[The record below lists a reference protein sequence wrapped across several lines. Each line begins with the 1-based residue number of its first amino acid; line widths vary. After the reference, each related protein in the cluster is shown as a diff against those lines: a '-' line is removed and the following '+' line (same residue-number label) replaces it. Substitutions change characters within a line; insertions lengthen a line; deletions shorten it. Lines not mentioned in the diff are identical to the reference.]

1 MTNKR
6 VRIFFVW
13 IALLVLALPAKAQQR
28 FFNLTADEVKVDSV
42 LPHFLY
48 SIPLPENYQDSV
60 YTVSVKYPEYM
71 DMTVS
76 DVANYNRISGAAL
89 PSQVPLSQ
97 NISVSRR
104 KGYLVASFCPLV
116 FRNNKYQMLVSFMLD
131 VKAKAVKNSVL
142 RQRKNDKAYA
152 SAADIYAE
160 HSLLASGKWAKIRV
174 SSSGVYQLTEATV
187 RQAGFSNINKVK
199 IYGYGGNLQNEALYA
214 NDLARTDD
222 LKEVPQCV
230 VGGKHLFYAKGP
242 VSWTSNSSTVRR
254 RNPYSDYGYYF
265 ITQSD
270 EEPATVDSATFV
282 SSFYPSP
289 DDYHSLYEVD
299 GYSWYNGGRNLFD
312 PTPISVGGSQ
322 QVVITNTTGSQKGR
336 LTVNVS
342 AGGTNQIRIQLN
354 GKDIGTLNVRI
365 LDYCKAGQDSG
376 TYLLDNLK
384 VDGGKD
390 TITIQNVSGETARLD
405 YVSMAWEKAIPL
417 PNLSGSHP
425 AATYVKNIA
434 NQDLHADGQAD
445 LVIIIPASR
454 TLLKQAQRL
463 KEFHESHDGMRVNIV
478 AADQLYNEFSSGTP
492 DANAYRRYLRMLQD
506 RAATEA
512 DMPKYLLLFGDCV
525 WDNRMLTADCKR
537 FDPDDYLLVY
547 ESENSFSETVCYA
560 GDSWMGILA
569 EGAGSDARRELQDV
583 GVGRFPVT
591 TVAEAKIM
599 VDKTINY
606 SKNQNGG
613 AWQNTIMFM
622 GDDGNDN
629 IHMKDVDSVANSV
642 GRDYPNFLI
651 KKVMWDA
658 YTRESSATGNTYPEV
673 SKIIRQQQANGALVM
688 DYGGH
693 GNATLISHES
703 VLGLSDFSESRTS
716 NLPLWVTAACD
727 IMAFDGVTET
737 IGEAAVLNEKG
748 GAVAFYGTARTVF
761 TSANKY
767 INHAFMKRVLSLQD
781 GKPIALGEAHRL
793 AQNDVMLG
801 TNRYPTP
808 TREDPNKTSPEQDN
822 TENHLQYSLLG
833 DPALSLNLPT
843 AQVVVDEID
852 GVAVGSGTMPTVK
865 AGSVIKMKGHVAGVE
880 GFNGVVTATVRDTQ
894 EEITCKL
901 NNTSNDGAEV
911 AFKYLDRTKT
921 LYHGSDSIRNS
932 SFELTFAVPK
942 DINYADGQG
951 MINLYALNTDKTI
964 RANGSCDQFIV
975 GGSAEAKNDSVGPSI
990 YCYLNSPSFV
1000 DGGNVNGTPYFVA
1013 EIKDKD
1019 GINAAGSGIGHDL
1032 QLVID
1037 GDMAKT
1043 YTLNNNFSYDF
1054 GTYTSGSTFYSI
1066 PELEEG
1072 PHRLQFRA
1080 WDIQNNSSTA
1090 VLHFNVVKGL
1100 RPQLFN
1106 IGVTNNPART
1116 STTFIISHDRM
1127 ESNMDVV
1134 IELFD
1139 AAGRQMW
1146 RHAESGVSATGNYT
1160 VDWDLSVDGGR
1171 PLQMASISIV
1181 SKCRRKAAAMC
1192 RRRRSSLSSATDKT
1206 GDKTITEL
1214 L

>member
-104 KGYLVASFCPLV
+104 KGYLVVSFCPLV

-174 SSSGVYQLTEATV
+174 SSSGVYQLTDATV

-289 DDYHSLYEVD
+289 DNYHSLYEVD

-342 AGGTNQIRIQLN
+342 AGGNNQIRILLN
-354 GKDIGTLNVRI
+354 GKELGTLNVPI
-365 LDYCKAGQDSG
+365 LQYCKAGQVGG
-376 TYLLDNLK
+376 TYSLDNLRI
-384 VDGGKD
+384 DAKD
-390 TITIQNVSGETARLD
+390 TVTIVNVSGETARLD

-693 GNATLISHES
+693 GSATLISHES

-727 IMAFDGVTET
+727 IMPFDGVTET
-737 IGEAAVLNEKG
+737 IGESAVLNEKG

-822 TENHLQYSLLG
+822 SENHLQYSLLG

-880 GFNGVVTATVRDTQ
+880 GFNGVVTATVRDTR

-901 NNTSNDGAEV
+901 NNTSGDGAEV

-921 LYHGSDSIRNS
+921 LYHGSDSIRNGQ
-932 SFELTFAVPK
+932 FELTFAVPK

-1000 DGGNVNGTPYFVA
+1000 DGGNVNSTPYFVA

-1171 PLQMASISIV
+1171 PLQTGVYLYRVKVSSEGSSYV
-1181 SKCRRKAAAMC
+1181 SKTKKLIVISNR
-1192 RRRRSSLSSATDKT
+1192 
-1206 GDKTITEL
+1206 
-1214 L
+1214 

>member
-104 KGYLVASFCPLV
+104 KGYLVVSFCPLV

-342 AGGTNQIRIQLN
+342 AGGNNQIRILLN
-354 GKDIGTLNVRI
+354 GKELGTLNVPI
-365 LDYCKAGQDSG
+365 LQYCKAGQVGG
-376 TYLLDNLK
+376 TYSLDNLRI
-384 VDGGKD
+384 DAKD
-390 TITIQNVSGETARLD
+390 TVTIVNVSGETARLD

-727 IMAFDGVTET
+727 IMPFDGVTET

-808 TREDPNKTSPEQDN
+808 TRENPNKTSPEQDN
-822 TENHLQYSLLG
+822 SENHLQYSLLG

-880 GFNGVVTATVRDTQ
+880 GFNGVVTATVRDTR

-901 NNTSNDGAEV
+901 NNTSGDGAEE

-921 LYHGSDSIRNS
+921 LYHGSDSIRNGQ
-932 SFELTFAVPK
+932 FELTFAVPK

-1000 DGGNVNGTPYFVA
+1000 DGGNVNSTPYFVA

-1171 PLQMASISIV
+1171 PLQTGVYLYRVKVSSEGSSYV
-1181 SKCRRKAAAMC
+1181 SKTKKLIVISNR
-1192 RRRRSSLSSATDKT
+1192 
-1206 GDKTITEL
+1206 
-1214 L
+1214 

>member
-104 KGYLVASFCPLV
+104 KGYLVVSFCPLV

-174 SSSGVYQLTEATV
+174 SSSGVYQLTDATV

-342 AGGTNQIRIQLN
+342 AGGNNQIRILLN
-354 GKDIGTLNVRI
+354 GKELGTLNVPI
-365 LDYCKAGQDSG
+365 LQYCKAGQVGG
-376 TYLLDNLK
+376 TYSLDNLRI
-384 VDGGKD
+384 DAKD
-390 TITIQNVSGETARLD
+390 TVTIVNVSGETARLD

-537 FDPDDYLLVY
+537 FDPDDFLLVY
-547 ESENSFSETVCYA
+547 ESENSFSETSCYA

-693 GNATLISHES
+693 GSATLISHES

-727 IMAFDGVTET
+727 IMPFDGVTET
-737 IGEAAVLNEKG
+737 IGESAVLNEKG

-822 TENHLQYSLLG
+822 SENHLQYSLLG

-880 GFNGVVTATVRDTQ
+880 GFNGVVTATVRDTR

-901 NNTSNDGAEV
+901 NNTSGDGAEE

-1000 DGGNVNGTPYFVA
+1000 DGGNVNSTPYFVA

-1146 RHAESGVSATGNYT
+1146 RHAENGVSATGNYT

-1171 PLQMASISIV
+1171 PLQTGVYLYRVKVSSEGSSYV
-1181 SKCRRKAAAMC
+1181 SKTKKLIVISNR
-1192 RRRRSSLSSATDKT
+1192 
-1206 GDKTITEL
+1206 
-1214 L
+1214 

>member
-214 NDLARTDD
+214 NDLASTDD

-354 GKDIGTLNVRI
+354 GKDIGTLNVPI

-390 TITIQNVSGETARLD
+390 TITIQNVSGEIARLD

-693 GNATLISHES
+693 GSATLISHES

-1000 DGGNVNGTPYFVA
+1000 DGGNVNSTPYFVA

-1072 PHRLQFRA
+1072 PHRLQFRT

-1171 PLQMASISIV
+1171 PLQTGVYLYRVKVSSEGSSYV
-1181 SKCRRKAAAMC
+1181 SKTKKLIVISNR
-1192 RRRRSSLSSATDKT
+1192 
-1206 GDKTITEL
+1206 
-1214 L
+1214 

>member
-104 KGYLVASFCPLV
+104 KGYLVVSFCPLV

-174 SSSGVYQLTEATV
+174 SSSGVYQLTDATV

-342 AGGTNQIRIQLN
+342 AGGNNQIRILLN
-354 GKDIGTLNVRI
+354 GKELGTLNVPI
-365 LDYCKAGQDSG
+365 LQYCKAGQDSG

-417 PNLSGSHP
+417 PHLSGSHP

-727 IMAFDGVTET
+727 IMPFDGVTET
-737 IGEAAVLNEKG
+737 IGESAVLNEKG

-808 TREDPNKTSPEQDN
+808 TRENPNKTSPEQDN
-822 TENHLQYSLLG
+822 SENHLQYSLLG

-901 NNTSNDGAEV
+901 NNTSGDGAEV

-921 LYHGSDSIRNS
+921 LYHGSDSIRNGQ
-932 SFELTFAVPK
+932 FELTFAVPK

-1000 DGGNVNGTPYFVA
+1000 DGGNVNSTPYFVA

-1171 PLQMASISIV
+1171 PLQTGVYLYRVKVSSEGSSYV
-1181 SKCRRKAAAMC
+1181 SKTKKLIVISNR
-1192 RRRRSSLSSATDKT
+1192 
-1206 GDKTITEL
+1206 
-1214 L
+1214 

>member
-104 KGYLVASFCPLV
+104 KGYLVVSFCPLV

-174 SSSGVYQLTEATV
+174 SSSGVYQLTDATV

-342 AGGTNQIRIQLN
+342 AGGNNQIRILLN
-354 GKDIGTLNVRI
+354 GKELGTLNVPI
-365 LDYCKAGQDSG
+365 LQYCKAGQVGG
-376 TYLLDNLK
+376 TYSLDNLRI
-384 VDGGKD
+384 DAKD
-390 TITIQNVSGETARLD
+390 TVTIVNVSGETARLD

-537 FDPDDYLLVY
+537 FDPDDFLLVY

-693 GNATLISHES
+693 GSATLISHES

-727 IMAFDGVTET
+727 IMPFDGVTET
-737 IGEAAVLNEKG
+737 IGESAVLNEKG

-843 AQVVVDEID
+843 AQVVVDEIA

-901 NNTSNDGAEV
+901 NNTSGDGAEV

-921 LYHGSDSIRNS
+921 LYHGSDSIRNGQ
-932 SFELTFAVPK
+932 FELTFAVPK

-1000 DGGNVNGTPYFVA
+1000 DGGNVNSTPYFVA

-1139 AAGRQMW
+1139 AAGRQIW

-1171 PLQMASISIV
+1171 PLQTGVYLYRVKVSSEGSSYV
-1181 SKCRRKAAAMC
+1181 SKTKKLIVISNR
-1192 RRRRSSLSSATDKT
+1192 
-1206 GDKTITEL
+1206 
-1214 L
+1214 

>member
-1000 DGGNVNGTPYFVA
+1000 DGGNVNSTPYFVA

-1106 IGVTNNPART
+1106 IGVTNNPSRT

-1171 PLQMASISIV
+1171 PLQTGVYLYRVKVSSEGSSYV
-1181 SKCRRKAAAMC
+1181 SKTKKLIVISNR
-1192 RRRRSSLSSATDKT
+1192 
-1206 GDKTITEL
+1206 
-1214 L
+1214 

>member
-104 KGYLVASFCPLV
+104 KGYLVVSFCPLV

-174 SSSGVYQLTEATV
+174 SSSGVYQLTDATV

-342 AGGTNQIRIQLN
+342 AGGNNQIRILLN
-354 GKDIGTLNVRI
+354 GKELGTLNVPI
-365 LDYCKAGQDSG
+365 LQYCKAGQVGG
-376 TYLLDNLK
+376 TYSLDNLRI
-384 VDGGKD
+384 DAKD
-390 TITIQNVSGETARLD
+390 TVTIVNVSGETARLD

-693 GNATLISHES
+693 GSATLISHES

-727 IMAFDGVTET
+727 IMPFDGVTET
-737 IGEAAVLNEKG
+737 IGESAVLNEKG

-822 TENHLQYSLLG
+822 SENHLQYSLLG

-901 NNTSNDGAEV
+901 NNTSGDGAEV

-1000 DGGNVNGTPYFVA
+1000 DGGNVNSTPYFVA

-1171 PLQMASISIV
+1171 PLQTGVYLYRVKVSSEGSSYV
-1181 SKCRRKAAAMC
+1181 SKTKKLIVISNR
-1192 RRRRSSLSSATDKT
+1192 
-1206 GDKTITEL
+1206 
-1214 L
+1214 

>member
-13 IALLVLALPAKAQQR
+13 MALLVLALPAKAQQR

-104 KGYLVASFCPLV
+104 KGYLVVSFCPLV

-174 SSSGVYQLTEATV
+174 SSSGVYQLTDATV

-354 GKDIGTLNVRI
+354 GKDIGTLNVPI

-537 FDPDDYLLVY
+537 FDPDDFLLVY

-727 IMAFDGVTET
+727 IMPFDGVTET

-951 MINLYALNTDKTI
+951 MINLYALNTDKSI

-1000 DGGNVNGTPYFVA
+1000 DGGNVNSTPYFVA

-1171 PLQMASISIV
+1171 PLQTGVYLYRVKVSSEGSSYV
-1181 SKCRRKAAAMC
+1181 SKTKKLIVISNR
-1192 RRRRSSLSSATDKT
+1192 
-1206 GDKTITEL
+1206 
-1214 L
+1214 

>member
-104 KGYLVASFCPLV
+104 KGYLVVSFCPLV

-174 SSSGVYQLTEATV
+174 SSSGVYQLTDATV

-342 AGGTNQIRIQLN
+342 AGGNNQIRILLN
-354 GKDIGTLNVRI
+354 GKELGTLNVPI
-365 LDYCKAGQDSG
+365 LQYCKAGQVGG
-376 TYLLDNLK
+376 TYSLDNLRI
-384 VDGGKD
+384 DAKD
-390 TITIQNVSGETARLD
+390 TVTIVNVSGETARLD

-537 FDPDDYLLVY
+537 FDPDDFLLVY

-727 IMAFDGVTET
+727 IMPFDGVTET

-822 TENHLQYSLLG
+822 SENHLQYSLLG

-880 GFNGVVTATVRDTQ
+880 GFNGVVTATVRDTR

-901 NNTSNDGAEV
+901 NNTSGDGAEV

-921 LYHGSDSIRNS
+921 LYHGSDSIRNGQ
-932 SFELTFAVPK
+932 FELTFAVPK

-1000 DGGNVNGTPYFVA
+1000 DGGNVNSTPYFVA

-1171 PLQMASISIV
+1171 PLQTGVYLYRVKVSSEGSSYV
-1181 SKCRRKAAAMC
+1181 SKTKKLIVISNR
-1192 RRRRSSLSSATDKT
+1192 
-1206 GDKTITEL
+1206 
-1214 L
+1214 

>member
-174 SSSGVYQLTEATV
+174 SSSGVYQLTDATV

-547 ESENSFSETVCYA
+547 ESENSFSETTCYA

-693 GNATLISHES
+693 GNATSISHES

-1171 PLQMASISIV
+1171 PLQTGVYLYRVKVSSEGSSYV
-1181 SKCRRKAAAMC
+1181 SKTKKLIVISNR
-1192 RRRRSSLSSATDKT
+1192 
-1206 GDKTITEL
+1206 
-1214 L
+1214 

>member
-104 KGYLVASFCPLV
+104 KGYLVVSFCPLV

-174 SSSGVYQLTEATV
+174 SSSGVYQLTDATV

-222 LKEVPQCV
+222 LKEVPQCI

-270 EEPATVDSATFV
+270 EEPVTVDSATFV

-342 AGGTNQIRIQLN
+342 AGGNNQIRILLN
-354 GKDIGTLNVRI
+354 GKELGTLNVPI
-365 LDYCKAGQDSG
+365 LQYCKAGQVGG
-376 TYLLDNLK
+376 TYSLDNLRI
-384 VDGGKD
+384 DAKD
-390 TITIQNVSGETARLD
+390 TVTIVNVSGETARLD

-693 GNATLISHES
+693 GSATLISHES

-727 IMAFDGVTET
+727 IMPFDGVTET
-737 IGEAAVLNEKG
+737 IGESAVLNEKG

-822 TENHLQYSLLG
+822 SENHLQYSLLG

-901 NNTSNDGAEV
+901 NNTSDDGAEE

-1000 DGGNVNGTPYFVA
+1000 DGGNVNSTPYFVA

-1146 RHAESGVSATGNYT
+1146 RHAENGVSATGNYT

-1171 PLQMASISIV
+1171 PLQTGVYLYRVKVSSEGSSYV
-1181 SKCRRKAAAMC
+1181 SKTKKLIVISNR
-1192 RRRRSSLSSATDKT
+1192 
-1206 GDKTITEL
+1206 
-1214 L
+1214 

>member
-104 KGYLVASFCPLV
+104 KGYLVVSFCPLV

-174 SSSGVYQLTEATV
+174 SSSGVYQLTDATV

-342 AGGTNQIRIQLN
+342 AGGNNQIRILLN
-354 GKDIGTLNVRI
+354 GKELGTLNVPI
-365 LDYCKAGQDSG
+365 LQYCKAGQVGG
-376 TYLLDNLK
+376 TYSLDNLRI
-384 VDGGKD
+384 DAKD
-390 TITIQNVSGETARLD
+390 TVTIVNVSGETARLD

-693 GNATLISHES
+693 GSATLISHES

-727 IMAFDGVTET
+727 IMPFDGVTET
-737 IGEAAVLNEKG
+737 IGESAVLNEKG

-822 TENHLQYSLLG
+822 SENHLQYSLLG

-880 GFNGVVTATVRDTQ
+880 GFNGVVTATVRDTR

-901 NNTSNDGAEV
+901 NNTSGDGAEE

-921 LYHGSDSIRNS
+921 LYHGSDSIRNGQ
-932 SFELTFAVPK
+932 FELTFAVPK

-1000 DGGNVNGTPYFVA
+1000 DGGNVNSTPYFVA

-1146 RHAESGVSATGNYT
+1146 RHAENGVSATGNYT

-1171 PLQMASISIV
+1171 PLQTGVYLYRVKVSSEGSSYV
-1181 SKCRRKAAAMC
+1181 SKTKKLIVISNR
-1192 RRRRSSLSSATDKT
+1192 
-1206 GDKTITEL
+1206 
-1214 L
+1214 

>member
-13 IALLVLALPAKAQQR
+13 MALLVLALPAKAQQR

-76 DVANYNRISGAAL
+76 DVTNYNRISGAAL

-104 KGYLVASFCPLV
+104 KGYLVVSFCPLV

-174 SSSGVYQLTEATV
+174 SSSGVYQLTDATV

-342 AGGTNQIRIQLN
+342 AGGNNQIRILLN

-537 FDPDDYLLVY
+537 FDPDDFLLVY

-727 IMAFDGVTET
+727 IMPFDGVTET

-901 NNTSNDGAEV
+901 NNTSGDGAEV

-921 LYHGSDSIRNS
+921 LYHGSDSIRNGQ
-932 SFELTFAVPK
+932 FELTFAVPK

-1000 DGGNVNGTPYFVA
+1000 DGGNVNSTPYFVA

-1171 PLQMASISIV
+1171 PLQTGVYLYRVKVSSEGSSYV
-1181 SKCRRKAAAMC
+1181 SKTKKLIVISNR
-1192 RRRRSSLSSATDKT
+1192 
-1206 GDKTITEL
+1206 
-1214 L
+1214 

>member
-104 KGYLVASFCPLV
+104 KGYLVVSFCPLV

-174 SSSGVYQLTEATV
+174 SSSGVYQLTDATV

-265 ITQSD
+265 ITQSE

-342 AGGTNQIRIQLN
+342 AGGNNQIRILLN
-354 GKDIGTLNVRI
+354 GKELGTLNVPI
-365 LDYCKAGQDSG
+365 LQYCKAGQAGG
-376 TYLLDNLK
+376 TYSLDNLRI
-384 VDGGKD
+384 DAKD
-390 TITIQNVSGETARLD
+390 TVTIVNVSGETARLD

-537 FDPDDYLLVY
+537 FDPDDFLLVY

-693 GNATLISHES
+693 GSATLISHES

-727 IMAFDGVTET
+727 IMPFDGVTET

-822 TENHLQYSLLG
+822 SENHLQYSLLG

-880 GFNGVVTATVRDTQ
+880 GFNGVVTATVRDTR

-901 NNTSNDGAEV
+901 NNTSDDGAEE

-1000 DGGNVNGTPYFVA
+1000 DGGNVNSTPYFVA

-1171 PLQMASISIV
+1171 PLQTGVYLYRVKVSSEGSSYV
-1181 SKCRRKAAAMC
+1181 SKTKKLIVISNR
-1192 RRRRSSLSSATDKT
+1192 
-1206 GDKTITEL
+1206 
-1214 L
+1214 

>member
-104 KGYLVASFCPLV
+104 KGYLVVSFCPLV

-160 HSLLASGKWAKIRV
+160 HSLLATGKWAKIRV
-174 SSSGVYQLTEATV
+174 SSSGVYQLTDATV

-342 AGGTNQIRIQLN
+342 AGGNNQIRILLN
-354 GKDIGTLNVRI
+354 GKELGTLDVPI
-365 LDYCKAGQDSG
+365 LQYCKAGQVGG
-376 TYLLDNLK
+376 TYSLDNLRI
-384 VDGGKD
+384 DAKD
-390 TITIQNVSGETARLD
+390 TVTIVNVSGETARLD

-537 FDPDDYLLVY
+537 FDPDDFLLVY

-693 GNATLISHES
+693 GSATLISHES

-727 IMAFDGVTET
+727 IMPFDGVTET
-737 IGEAAVLNEKG
+737 IGESAVLNEKG

-901 NNTSNDGAEV
+901 NNTSGDGAEV

-921 LYHGSDSIRNS
+921 LYHGSDSIRNGQ
-932 SFELTFAVPK
+932 FELTFAVPK

-1000 DGGNVNGTPYFVA
+1000 DGGNVNSTPYFVA

-1146 RHAESGVSATGNYT
+1146 RHAENGVSATGNYT

-1171 PLQMASISIV
+1171 PLQTGVYLYRVKVSSEGSSYV
-1181 SKCRRKAAAMC
+1181 SKTKKLIVISNR
-1192 RRRRSSLSSATDKT
+1192 
-1206 GDKTITEL
+1206 
-1214 L
+1214 

>member
-1 MTNKR
+1 
-6 VRIFFVW
+6 
-13 IALLVLALPAKAQQR
+13 
-28 FFNLTADEVKVDSV
+28 
-42 LPHFLY
+42 
-48 SIPLPENYQDSV
+48 
-60 YTVSVKYPEYM
+60 
-71 DMTVS
+71 
-76 DVANYNRISGAAL
+76 
-89 PSQVPLSQ
+89 
-97 NISVSRR
+97 
-104 KGYLVASFCPLV
+104 
-116 FRNNKYQMLVSFMLD
+116 
-131 VKAKAVKNSVL
+131 
-142 RQRKNDKAYA
+142 
-152 SAADIYAE
+152 
-160 HSLLASGKWAKIRV
+160 
-174 SSSGVYQLTEATV
+174 
-187 RQAGFSNINKVK
+187 
-199 IYGYGGNLQNEALYA
+199 
-214 NDLARTDD
+214 
-222 LKEVPQCV
+222 
-230 VGGKHLFYAKGP
+230 
-242 VSWTSNSSTVRR
+242 
-254 RNPYSDYGYYF
+254 
-265 ITQSD
+265 
-270 EEPATVDSATFV
+270 
-282 SSFYPSP
+282 
-289 DDYHSLYEVD
+289 
-299 GYSWYNGGRNLFD
+299 
-312 PTPISVGGSQ
+312 
-322 QVVITNTTGSQKGR
+322 
-336 LTVNVS
+336 
-342 AGGTNQIRIQLN
+342 
-354 GKDIGTLNVRI
+354 
-365 LDYCKAGQDSG
+365 
-376 TYLLDNLK
+376 
-384 VDGGKD
+384 
-390 TITIQNVSGETARLD
+390 
-405 YVSMAWEKAIPL
+405 
-417 PNLSGSHP
+417 
-425 AATYVKNIA
+425 
-434 NQDLHADGQAD
+434 
-445 LVIIIPASR
+445 
-454 TLLKQAQRL
+454 
-463 KEFHESHDGMRVNIV
+463 MRVNIV

-693 GNATLISHES
+693 GSATLISHES

-727 IMAFDGVTET
+727 IMPFDGVTET
-737 IGEAAVLNEKG
+737 IGESAVLNEKG
-748 GAVAFYGTARTVF
+748 GAVAFYGTARSVF

-822 TENHLQYSLLG
+822 SENHLQYSLLG

-880 GFNGVVTATVRDTQ
+880 GFNGVVTATVRDTR

-901 NNTSNDGAEV
+901 NNTSGDGAEE

-951 MINLYALNTDKTI
+951 MINLYALNTDKTV

-1000 DGGNVNGTPYFVA
+1000 DGGNVNSTPYFVA

-1171 PLQMASISIV
+1171 PLQTGVYLYRVKVSSEGSSYV
-1181 SKCRRKAAAMC
+1181 SKTKKLIVISNR
-1192 RRRRSSLSSATDKT
+1192 
-1206 GDKTITEL
+1206 
-1214 L
+1214 

>member
-104 KGYLVASFCPLV
+104 KGYLVVSFCPLV

-174 SSSGVYQLTEATV
+174 SSSGVYQLTDATV

-342 AGGTNQIRIQLN
+342 AGGNNQIRILLN
-354 GKDIGTLNVRI
+354 GKELGTLNVPI
-365 LDYCKAGQDSG
+365 LQYCKAGQVGG
-376 TYLLDNLK
+376 TYSLDNLRI
-384 VDGGKD
+384 DAKD
-390 TITIQNVSGETARLD
+390 TVTIVNVSGETARLD

-463 KEFHESHDGMRVNIV
+463 KEFHEIHDGMRVNIV

-537 FDPDDYLLVY
+537 FDPDDFLLVY

-693 GNATLISHES
+693 GSATLISHES

-727 IMAFDGVTET
+727 IMPFDGVTET
-737 IGEAAVLNEKG
+737 IGESAVLNEKG

-901 NNTSNDGAEV
+901 NNTSGDGAEV

-921 LYHGSDSIRNS
+921 LYHGSDSIRNGQ
-932 SFELTFAVPK
+932 FELTFAVPK

-1000 DGGNVNGTPYFVA
+1000 DGGNVNSTPYFVA

-1171 PLQMASISIV
+1171 PLQTGVYLYRVKVSSEGSSYV
-1181 SKCRRKAAAMC
+1181 SKTKKLIVISNR
-1192 RRRRSSLSSATDKT
+1192 
-1206 GDKTITEL
+1206 
-1214 L
+1214 

>member
-104 KGYLVASFCPLV
+104 KGYLVVSFCPLV

-174 SSSGVYQLTEATV
+174 SSSGVYQLTDATV

-342 AGGTNQIRIQLN
+342 AGGNNQIRILLN
-354 GKDIGTLNVRI
+354 GKELGTLNVPI
-365 LDYCKAGQDSG
+365 LQYCKAGQVGG
-376 TYLLDNLK
+376 TYSLDNLRI
-384 VDGGKD
+384 DAKD
-390 TITIQNVSGETARLD
+390 TVTIVNVSGETARLD

-693 GNATLISHES
+693 GSATLISHES

-727 IMAFDGVTET
+727 IMPFDGVTET
-737 IGEAAVLNEKG
+737 IGESAVLNEKG

-822 TENHLQYSLLG
+822 SENHLQYSLLG

-880 GFNGVVTATVRDTQ
+880 GFNGVVTATVRDTR

-901 NNTSNDGAEV
+901 NNTSGDGAEE

-1000 DGGNVNGTPYFVA
+1000 DGGNVNSTPYFVA

-1171 PLQMASISIV
+1171 PLQTGVYLYRVKVSSEGSSYV
-1181 SKCRRKAAAMC
+1181 SKTKKLIVISNR
-1192 RRRRSSLSSATDKT
+1192 
-1206 GDKTITEL
+1206 
-1214 L
+1214 

>member
-104 KGYLVASFCPLV
+104 KGYLVVSFCPLV

-342 AGGTNQIRIQLN
+342 AGGNNQIRILLN
-354 GKDIGTLNVRI
+354 GKELGTLNVPI
-365 LDYCKAGQDSG
+365 LQYCKAGQVGG
-376 TYLLDNLK
+376 TYSLDNLRI
-384 VDGGKD
+384 DAKD
-390 TITIQNVSGETARLD
+390 TVTIVNVSGETARLD

-693 GNATLISHES
+693 GSATLISHES

-727 IMAFDGVTET
+727 IMPFDGVTET
-737 IGEAAVLNEKG
+737 IGESAVLNEKG

-880 GFNGVVTATVRDTQ
+880 GFNGVVTATVRDTR

-901 NNTSNDGAEV
+901 NNTSGDGAEV

-1000 DGGNVNGTPYFVA
+1000 DGGNVNSTPYFVA

-1171 PLQMASISIV
+1171 PLQTGVYLYRVKVSSEGSSYV
-1181 SKCRRKAAAMC
+1181 SKTKKLIVISNR
-1192 RRRRSSLSSATDKT
+1192 
-1206 GDKTITEL
+1206 
-1214 L
+1214 

>member
-104 KGYLVASFCPLV
+104 KGYLVVSFCPLV

-174 SSSGVYQLTEATV
+174 SSSGVYQLTDATV

-242 VSWTSNSSTVRR
+242 VSWMSNSSTVRR

-342 AGGTNQIRIQLN
+342 AGGNNQIRILLN
-354 GKDIGTLNVRI
+354 GKELGTLNVPI
-365 LDYCKAGQDSG
+365 LQYCKAGQVGG
-376 TYLLDNLK
+376 TYSLDNLRI
-384 VDGGKD
+384 DAKD
-390 TITIQNVSGETARLD
+390 TVTIVNVSGETARLD

-693 GNATLISHES
+693 GSATLISHES

-727 IMAFDGVTET
+727 IMPFDGVTET
-737 IGEAAVLNEKG
+737 IGESAVLNEKG

-822 TENHLQYSLLG
+822 SENHLQYLLLG

-901 NNTSNDGAEV
+901 NNTSGDGAEV

-1000 DGGNVNGTPYFVA
+1000 DGGNVNSTPYFVA

-1171 PLQMASISIV
+1171 PLQTGVYLYRVKVSSEGSSYV
-1181 SKCRRKAAAMC
+1181 SKTKKLIVISNR
-1192 RRRRSSLSSATDKT
+1192 
-1206 GDKTITEL
+1206 
-1214 L
+1214 

>member
-104 KGYLVASFCPLV
+104 KGYLVVSFCPLV

-174 SSSGVYQLTEATV
+174 SSSGVYQLTDATV

-342 AGGTNQIRIQLN
+342 AGGNNQIRILLN
-354 GKDIGTLNVRI
+354 GKELGTLNVPI
-365 LDYCKAGQDSG
+365 LQYCKAGQVGG
-376 TYLLDNLK
+376 TYSLDNLRI
-384 VDGGKD
+384 DAKD
-390 TITIQNVSGETARLD
+390 TVTIVNVSGETARLD

-727 IMAFDGVTET
+727 IMPFDGVTET
-737 IGEAAVLNEKG
+737 IGESAVLNEKG

-880 GFNGVVTATVRDTQ
+880 GFNGVVTATVRDTR

-901 NNTSNDGAEV
+901 NNTSGDGAEV

-921 LYHGSDSIRNS
+921 LYHGSDSIRNGQ
-932 SFELTFAVPK
+932 FELTFAVPK

-1000 DGGNVNGTPYFVA
+1000 DGGNVNSTPYFVA

-1171 PLQMASISIV
+1171 PLQTGVYLYRVKVSSEGSSYV
-1181 SKCRRKAAAMC
+1181 SKTKKLIVISNR
-1192 RRRRSSLSSATDKT
+1192 
-1206 GDKTITEL
+1206 
-1214 L
+1214 

>member
-104 KGYLVASFCPLV
+104 KGYLVVSFCPLV

-174 SSSGVYQLTEATV
+174 SSSGVYQLTDATV

-222 LKEVPQCV
+222 LKEVPQCI

-342 AGGTNQIRIQLN
+342 AGGNNQIRILLN
-354 GKDIGTLNVRI
+354 GKELGTLNVPI
-365 LDYCKAGQDSG
+365 LQYCKAGQVGG
-376 TYLLDNLK
+376 TYSLDNLRI
-384 VDGGKD
+384 DAKD
-390 TITIQNVSGETARLD
+390 TVTIVNVSGETARLD

-693 GNATLISHES
+693 GSATLISHES

-727 IMAFDGVTET
+727 IMPFDGVTET

-822 TENHLQYSLLG
+822 SENHLQYSLLG

-880 GFNGVVTATVRDTQ
+880 GFNGVVTATVRDTR

-901 NNTSNDGAEV
+901 NNTSGDGAEE

-921 LYHGSDSIRNS
+921 LYHGSDSIRNGQ
-932 SFELTFAVPK
+932 FELTFAVPK

-1000 DGGNVNGTPYFVA
+1000 DGGNVNSTPYFVA

-1171 PLQMASISIV
+1171 PLQTGVYLYRVRVSSEGSSYV
-1181 SKCRRKAAAMC
+1181 SKTKKLIVISNR
-1192 RRRRSSLSSATDKT
+1192 
-1206 GDKTITEL
+1206 
-1214 L
+1214 

>member
-852 GVAVGSGTMPTVK
+852 GVAVGSGTMPMVK

-1171 PLQMASISIV
+1171 PLQTGVYLYRVKVSSEGSSYV
-1181 SKCRRKAAAMC
+1181 SKTKKLIVISNR
-1192 RRRRSSLSSATDKT
+1192 
-1206 GDKTITEL
+1206 
-1214 L
+1214 

>member
-104 KGYLVASFCPLV
+104 KGYLVVSFCPLV

-174 SSSGVYQLTEATV
+174 SSSGVYQLTDATV

-342 AGGTNQIRIQLN
+342 AGGNNQIRILLN
-354 GKDIGTLNVRI
+354 GKELGTLNVPI
-365 LDYCKAGQDSG
+365 LQYCKAGQVGG
-376 TYLLDNLK
+376 TYSLDNLRI
-384 VDGGKD
+384 DAKD
-390 TITIQNVSGETARLD
+390 TVTIVNVSGETARLD

-537 FDPDDYLLVY
+537 FDPDDFLLVY
-547 ESENSFSETVCYA
+547 ESENSFSETSCYA

-693 GNATLISHES
+693 GSATLISHES

-727 IMAFDGVTET
+727 IMPFDGVTET
-737 IGEAAVLNEKG
+737 IGESAVLNEKG

-901 NNTSNDGAEV
+901 NNTSGDGAEE

-1000 DGGNVNGTPYFVA
+1000 DGGNVNSTPYFVA

-1171 PLQMASISIV
+1171 PLQTGVYLYRVKVSSEGSSYV
-1181 SKCRRKAAAMC
+1181 SKTKKLIVISNR
-1192 RRRRSSLSSATDKT
+1192 
-1206 GDKTITEL
+1206 
-1214 L
+1214 

>member
-89 PSQVPLSQ
+89 PSHVPLSQ

-174 SSSGVYQLTEATV
+174 NSSGVYQLTDATV

-342 AGGTNQIRIQLN
+342 AGGNNQIRILLN
-354 GKDIGTLNVRI
+354 GKELGTLNVPI
-365 LDYCKAGQDSG
+365 LQYCKAGQAGG
-376 TYLLDNLK
+376 TYSLDNLRI
-384 VDGGKD
+384 DAKD
-390 TITIQNVSGETARLD
+390 TVTIVNVSGETARLD

-417 PNLSGSHP
+417 SPLSGKHP

-463 KEFHESHDGMRVNIV
+463 KEFHEIHDGMRVNIV

-537 FDPDDYLLVY
+537 FDPDDFLLVY

-693 GNATLISHES
+693 GSATLISHES

-727 IMAFDGVTET
+727 IMPFDGVTET
-737 IGEAAVLNEKG
+737 IGESAVLNEKG

-808 TREDPNKTSPEQDN
+808 TRENPNKTSPEQDN
-822 TENHLQYSLLG
+822 SENHLQYSLLG

-901 NNTSNDGAEV
+901 NNTSGDGAEE

-1000 DGGNVNGTPYFVA
+1000 DGGNVNSTPYFVA

-1146 RHAESGVSATGNYT
+1146 RHAENGVSATGNYT

-1171 PLQMASISIV
+1171 PLQTGVYLYRVKVSSEGSSYV
-1181 SKCRRKAAAMC
+1181 SKTKKLIVISNR
-1192 RRRRSSLSSATDKT
+1192 
-1206 GDKTITEL
+1206 
-1214 L
+1214 

>member
-880 GFNGVVTATVRDTQ
+880 GFNGVVTATVRDTR

-901 NNTSNDGAEV
+901 NNTSDDGAEE

-1000 DGGNVNGTPYFVA
+1000 DGGNVNSTPYFVA

-1171 PLQMASISIV
+1171 PLQTGVYLYRVKVSSEGSSYV
-1181 SKCRRKAAAMC
+1181 SKTKKLIVISNR
-1192 RRRRSSLSSATDKT
+1192 
-1206 GDKTITEL
+1206 
-1214 L
+1214 

>member
-104 KGYLVASFCPLV
+104 KGYLVVSFCPLV

-174 SSSGVYQLTEATV
+174 SSSGVYQLTDATV

-342 AGGTNQIRIQLN
+342 AGGNNQIRILLN
-354 GKDIGTLNVRI
+354 GKELGTLNVPI
-365 LDYCKAGQDSG
+365 LQYCKAGQVGG
-376 TYLLDNLK
+376 TYSLDNLRI
-384 VDGGKD
+384 DAKD
-390 TITIQNVSGETARLD
+390 TVTIVNVSGETARLD

-537 FDPDDYLLVY
+537 FDPDDFLLVY

-693 GNATLISHES
+693 GSATLISHES

-727 IMAFDGVTET
+727 IMPFDGVTET
-737 IGEAAVLNEKG
+737 IGESAVLNEKG

-822 TENHLQYSLLG
+822 SENHLQYSLLG

-880 GFNGVVTATVRDTQ
+880 GFNGVVTATVRDTR

-901 NNTSNDGAEV
+901 NNTSGDGAEV

-1000 DGGNVNGTPYFVA
+1000 DGGNVNSTPYFVA

-1171 PLQMASISIV
+1171 PLQTGVYLYRVKVSSEGSSYV
-1181 SKCRRKAAAMC
+1181 SKTKKLIVISNR
-1192 RRRRSSLSSATDKT
+1192 
-1206 GDKTITEL
+1206 
-1214 L
+1214 

>member
-13 IALLVLALPAKAQQR
+13 VALLVLALPAKAQQR

-104 KGYLVASFCPLV
+104 KGYLVVSFCPLV

-174 SSSGVYQLTEATV
+174 SSSGVYQLTDATV

-342 AGGTNQIRIQLN
+342 AGGNNQIRILLN
-354 GKDIGTLNVRI
+354 GKELGTLNVPI
-365 LDYCKAGQDSG
+365 LQYCKAGQVGG
-376 TYLLDNLK
+376 TYSLDNLRI
-384 VDGGKD
+384 DAKD
-390 TITIQNVSGETARLD
+390 TVTIENVSGETARLD

-693 GNATLISHES
+693 GSATLISHES

-727 IMAFDGVTET
+727 IMPFDGVTET
-737 IGEAAVLNEKG
+737 IGESAVLNEKG

-901 NNTSNDGAEV
+901 NNTSGDGAEE

-1000 DGGNVNGTPYFVA
+1000 DGGNVNSTPYFVA

-1171 PLQMASISIV
+1171 PLQTGVYLYRVRVSSEGSSYV
-1181 SKCRRKAAAMC
+1181 SKTKKLIVISNR
-1192 RRRRSSLSSATDKT
+1192 
-1206 GDKTITEL
+1206 
-1214 L
+1214 

>member
-13 IALLVLALPAKAQQR
+13 MALLVLALPAKAQQR

-104 KGYLVASFCPLV
+104 KGYLVVSFCPLV

-160 HSLLASGKWAKIRV
+160 HSLLATGKWAKIRV
-174 SSSGVYQLTEATV
+174 SSSGVYQLTDATV

-342 AGGTNQIRIQLN
+342 AGGNNQIRILLN
-354 GKDIGTLNVRI
+354 GKVLGTLNVPI
-365 LDYCKAGQDSG
+365 LQYCKAGQVGG
-376 TYLLDNLK
+376 TYSLDNLRI
-384 VDGGKD
+384 DAKD
-390 TITIQNVSGETARLD
+390 TVTIVNVSGETARLD

-727 IMAFDGVTET
+727 IMPFDGVTET
-737 IGEAAVLNEKG
+737 IGESAVLNEKG

-901 NNTSNDGAEV
+901 NNTSGDGAEV

-932 SFELTFAVPK
+932 QFELTFAVPK

-1000 DGGNVNGTPYFVA
+1000 DGGNVNSTPYFVA

-1139 AAGRQMW
+1139 AAGRQIW
-1146 RHAESGVSATGNYT
+1146 RHAENGVSATGNYT

-1171 PLQMASISIV
+1171 PLQTGVYLYRVKVSSEGSSYV
-1181 SKCRRKAAAMC
+1181 SKTKKLIVISNR
-1192 RRRRSSLSSATDKT
+1192 
-1206 GDKTITEL
+1206 
-1214 L
+1214 

>member
-174 SSSGVYQLTEATV
+174 SSSGVYQLTDATV

-270 EEPATVDSATFV
+270 EDPATVDSAAFV
-282 SSFYPSP
+282 SSFYPLP

-342 AGGTNQIRIQLN
+342 AGGNNQIRILLN

-737 IGEAAVLNEKG
+737 IGESAVLNEKG

-901 NNTSNDGAEV
+901 NNTSGDGAEV

-921 LYHGSDSIRNS
+921 LYHGSDSIRNGQ
-932 SFELTFAVPK
+932 FELTFAVPK

-1000 DGGNVNGTPYFVA
+1000 DGGNVNSTPYFVA

-1171 PLQMASISIV
+1171 PLQTGVYLYRVKVSSEGSSYV
-1181 SKCRRKAAAMC
+1181 SKTKKLIVISNR
-1192 RRRRSSLSSATDKT
+1192 
-1206 GDKTITEL
+1206 
-1214 L
+1214 

>member
-174 SSSGVYQLTEATV
+174 SSSGVYQLTDATV

-342 AGGTNQIRIQLN
+342 AGGNNQIRILLN

-463 KEFHESHDGMRVNIV
+463 KVFHESHDGMRVNIV

-537 FDPDDYLLVY
+537 FDPDDFLLVY

-901 NNTSNDGAEV
+901 NNTSGDGAEE

-1000 DGGNVNGTPYFVA
+1000 DGGNVNSTPYFVA

-1139 AAGRQMW
+1139 AAGRQIW

-1171 PLQMASISIV
+1171 PLQTGVYLYRVKVSSEGSSYV
-1181 SKCRRKAAAMC
+1181 SKTKKLIVISNR
-1192 RRRRSSLSSATDKT
+1192 
-1206 GDKTITEL
+1206 
-1214 L
+1214 

>member
-104 KGYLVASFCPLV
+104 KGYLVVSFCPLV

-174 SSSGVYQLTEATV
+174 SSSGVYQLTDATV

-242 VSWTSNSSTVRR
+242 VSWMSNSSTVRR

-342 AGGTNQIRIQLN
+342 AGGNNQIRILLN
-354 GKDIGTLNVRI
+354 GKELGTLNVPI
-365 LDYCKAGQDSG
+365 LQYCKAGQVGG
-376 TYLLDNLK
+376 TYSLDNLRI
-384 VDGGKD
+384 DAKD
-390 TITIQNVSGETARLD
+390 TVTIVNVSGEIARLD

-727 IMAFDGVTET
+727 IMPFDGVTET

-901 NNTSNDGAEV
+901 NNTSGDGAEE

-1000 DGGNVNGTPYFVA
+1000 DGGNVNSTPYFVA

-1139 AAGRQMW
+1139 AAGRQIW

-1171 PLQMASISIV
+1171 PLQTGVYLYRVKVSSEGSSYV
-1181 SKCRRKAAAMC
+1181 SKTKKLIVISNR
-1192 RRRRSSLSSATDKT
+1192 
-1206 GDKTITEL
+1206 
-1214 L
+1214 

>member
-104 KGYLVASFCPLV
+104 KGYLVVSFCPLV

-160 HSLLASGKWAKIRV
+160 HSLLATGKWAKIRV
-174 SSSGVYQLTEATV
+174 SSSGVYQLTDATV

-342 AGGTNQIRIQLN
+342 AGGNNQIRILLN
-354 GKDIGTLNVRI
+354 GKELGTLNVPI
-365 LDYCKAGQDSG
+365 LQYCKAGQDSG

-537 FDPDDYLLVY
+537 FDPDDFLLVY

-693 GNATLISHES
+693 GSATLISHES

-727 IMAFDGVTET
+727 IMPFDGVTET
-737 IGEAAVLNEKG
+737 IGESAVLNEKG

-901 NNTSNDGAEV
+901 NNTSGDGAEV

-921 LYHGSDSIRNS
+921 LYHGSDSIRNGQ
-932 SFELTFAVPK
+932 FELTFAVPK

-1000 DGGNVNGTPYFVA
+1000 DGGNVNSTPYFVA

-1139 AAGRQMW
+1139 AAGRQIW
-1146 RHAESGVSATGNYT
+1146 RHAENGVSATGNYT

-1171 PLQMASISIV
+1171 PLQTGVYLYRVKVSSEGSSYV
-1181 SKCRRKAAAMC
+1181 SKTKKLIVISNR
-1192 RRRRSSLSSATDKT
+1192 
-1206 GDKTITEL
+1206 
-1214 L
+1214 

>member
-104 KGYLVASFCPLV
+104 KGYLVVSFCPLV

-174 SSSGVYQLTEATV
+174 SSSGVYQLTDATV

-342 AGGTNQIRIQLN
+342 AGGNNQIRILLN
-354 GKDIGTLNVRI
+354 GKELGTLNVPI
-365 LDYCKAGQDSG
+365 LQYCKAGQVGG
-376 TYLLDNLK
+376 TYSLDNLRI
-384 VDGGKD
+384 DAKD
-390 TITIQNVSGETARLD
+390 TVTIVNVSGETARLD

-591 TVAEAKIM
+591 TVAEAKII

-693 GNATLISHES
+693 GSATLISHES

-727 IMAFDGVTET
+727 IMPFDGVTET
-737 IGEAAVLNEKG
+737 IGESAVLNEKG

-880 GFNGVVTATVRDTQ
+880 GFNGVVTATVRDTR

-901 NNTSNDGAEV
+901 NNTSDDGAEE

-921 LYHGSDSIRNS
+921 LYHGSDSIRNGQ
-932 SFELTFAVPK
+932 FELTFAVPK

-1000 DGGNVNGTPYFVA
+1000 DGGNVNSTPYFVA

-1139 AAGRQMW
+1139 AAGRQIW

-1171 PLQMASISIV
+1171 PLQTGVYLYRVKVSSEGSSYV
-1181 SKCRRKAAAMC
+1181 SKTKKLIVISNR
-1192 RRRRSSLSSATDKT
+1192 
-1206 GDKTITEL
+1206 
-1214 L
+1214 

>member
-104 KGYLVASFCPLV
+104 KGYLVVSFCPLV

-131 VKAKAVKNSVL
+131 VKAKAVKNSML

-152 SAADIYAE
+152 SEADIYAE
-160 HSLLASGKWAKIRV
+160 HSLLATGKWAKIRV
-174 SSSGVYQLTEATV
+174 SSSGVYQLTDATV

-242 VSWTSNSSTVRR
+242 VSWMSNSSTVRR

-342 AGGTNQIRIQLN
+342 AGGNNQIRILLN
-354 GKDIGTLNVRI
+354 GKELGTLNVPI
-365 LDYCKAGQDSG
+365 LQYCKAGQVGG
-376 TYLLDNLK
+376 TYSLDNLRI
-384 VDGGKD
+384 DAKD
-390 TITIQNVSGETARLD
+390 TVTIVNVSGETARLD

-693 GNATLISHES
+693 GSATLISHES

-727 IMAFDGVTET
+727 IMPFDGVTET
-737 IGEAAVLNEKG
+737 IGESAVLNEKG

-822 TENHLQYSLLG
+822 SENHLQYSLLG

-880 GFNGVVTATVRDTQ
+880 GFNGVVTATVRDTR

-901 NNTSNDGAEV
+901 NNTSGDGAEV

-1000 DGGNVNGTPYFVA
+1000 DGGNVNSTPYFVA

-1139 AAGRQMW
+1139 AAGRQIW

-1171 PLQMASISIV
+1171 PLQTGVYLYRVKVSSEGSSYV
-1181 SKCRRKAAAMC
+1181 SKTKKLIVISNR
-1192 RRRRSSLSSATDKT
+1192 
-1206 GDKTITEL
+1206 
-1214 L
+1214 

>member
-104 KGYLVASFCPLV
+104 KGYLVVSFCPLV

-174 SSSGVYQLTEATV
+174 SSSGVYQLTDATV

-342 AGGTNQIRIQLN
+342 AGGNNQIRILLN
-354 GKDIGTLNVRI
+354 GKELGTLNVPI
-365 LDYCKAGQDSG
+365 LQYCKAGQVGG
-376 TYLLDNLK
+376 TYSLDNLRI
-384 VDGGKD
+384 DAKD
-390 TITIQNVSGETARLD
+390 TVTIVNVSGETARLD

-693 GNATLISHES
+693 GSATLISHES

-727 IMAFDGVTET
+727 IMPFDGVTET
-737 IGEAAVLNEKG
+737 IGESAVLNEKG

-822 TENHLQYSLLG
+822 SENHLQYSLLG

-901 NNTSNDGAEV
+901 NNTSGDGAEE

-951 MINLYALNTDKTI
+951 MINLYALNTDKTV

-1000 DGGNVNGTPYFVA
+1000 DGGNVNSTPYFVA

-1139 AAGRQMW
+1139 AAGRQIW

-1171 PLQMASISIV
+1171 PLQTGVYLYRVKVSSEGSSYV
-1181 SKCRRKAAAMC
+1181 SKTKKLIVISNR
-1192 RRRRSSLSSATDKT
+1192 
-1206 GDKTITEL
+1206 
-1214 L
+1214 

>member
-89 PSQVPLSQ
+89 PSHVPLSQ

-104 KGYLVASFCPLV
+104 KGYLVVSFCPLV

-174 SSSGVYQLTEATV
+174 SSSGVYQLTDATV

-342 AGGTNQIRIQLN
+342 AGGNNQIRILLN
-354 GKDIGTLNVRI
+354 GKELGTLNVPI
-365 LDYCKAGQDSG
+365 LQYCKAGQVGG
-376 TYLLDNLK
+376 TYSLDNLRI
-384 VDGGKD
+384 DAKD
-390 TITIQNVSGETARLD
+390 TVTIVNVSGETARLD

-693 GNATLISHES
+693 GSATLISHES

-727 IMAFDGVTET
+727 IMPFDGVTET
-737 IGEAAVLNEKG
+737 IGESAVLNEKG

-822 TENHLQYSLLG
+822 SENHLQYSLLG

-880 GFNGVVTATVRDTQ
+880 GFNGVVTATVRDTR

-901 NNTSNDGAEV
+901 NNTSGDGAEV

-1000 DGGNVNGTPYFVA
+1000 DGGNVNSTPYFVA

-1171 PLQMASISIV
+1171 PLQTGVYLYRVKVSSEGSSYV
-1181 SKCRRKAAAMC
+1181 SKTKKLIVISNR
-1192 RRRRSSLSSATDKT
+1192 
-1206 GDKTITEL
+1206 
-1214 L
+1214 